1 MPNTNLKALSVKVEV
16 AITPENVHVLTFT
29 PRETTPEAL
38 ETFDSLFH
46 AILTQQPKKG
56 AYLAG
61 SPSFRIHVK
70 TEDLVEVT
78 GT

>member
-1 MPNTNLKALSVKVEV
+1 MSNTNLKALSVKVEV
-16 AITPENVHVLTFT
+16 SITPENVHVLTLT

-38 ETFDSLFH
+38 ATFDSLFH

-61 SPSFRIHVK
+61 SPSFRVHVK
-70 TEDLVEVT
+70 TDDLVEVT